1 MEISLRKVIQEDWDF
16 ILKLRNENEFKK
28 YFQNQKYIEK
38 NEHYNYLKKQKENPN
53 FFNWIIC
60 ENSNDVGYV
69 RILNNDVSIMVE
81 SSHHGKGVGTNAI
94 KLVEIEAKKLG
105 VSYLVGKMMIFNKKS
120 EKIFLNNGFELK
132 MHWYEKQ
139 LSSQNKI

>member
-53 FFNWIIC
+53 FFNWII
-60 ENSNDVGYV
+60 G
-69 RILNNDVSIMVE
+69 
-81 SSHHGKGVGTNAI
+81 
-94 KLVEIEAKKLG
+94 
-105 VSYLVGKMMIFNKKS
+105 
-120 EKIFLNNGFELK
+120 
-132 MHWYEKQ
+132 
-139 LSSQNKI
+139 